1 MEHLQRS
8 GLRAIFFGGEQT
20 AKSAGEMINVVWLF
34 DFETI
39 QWRDVT
45 RDLAGCSV
53 VIYIITL

>member
-20 AKSAGEMINVVWLF
+20 ANSAGEMITVVWLF

-39 QWRDVT
+39 QWRDAT
-45 RDLAGCSV
+45 RDLAGC
-53 VIYIITL
+53 LE